1 MKTNSDDHYNAIT
14 SFDDFQR
21 EKEILILKSKLIETR
36 INMEIAVIRQ
46 VLSVTNMVLSFAKE
60 FIMPR
65 ITTIIQDFFNSKKDN
80 QD

>member
-1 MKTNSDDHYNAIT
+1 MKTNSDDRYNAIT

>member
-1 MKTNSDDHYNAIT
+1 MKINNDNRYTAIT
-14 SFDDFQR
+14 SFRDFHR
-21 EKEILILKSKLIETR
+21 EKEILLLKSKLIEAR

-65 ITTIIQDFFNSKKDN
+65 ITTIIEDFFNQKGNS
-80 QD
+80 QE